1 MRGNFMRAFIIAS
14 TLAAGFWMG
23 TTPAKAH
30 HSMAGFDRRQT
41 VTLTG
46 TVQEFRWE
54 NPHSS
59 IDIDVPGKDG
69 KVVTWKI
76 EMTAPAYLVRQGFK
90 RTSVKKGDIA
100 TVTANPLIS
109 GDPGALFVSI
119 KLPDG
124 QVLPQSAA
132 NKDKAK

>member
-1 MRGNFMRAFIIAS
+1 MRALLIVSMCAV
-14 TLAAGFWMG
+14 GFWLGM
-23 TTPAKAH
+23 TPAEAH
-30 HSMAGFDRRQT
+30 HSMAGFDRKQT
-41 VTLTG
+41 VVLTG
-46 TVQEFRWE
+46 TIQEYRWE

-90 RTSVKKGDIA
+90 RTSVKKGDTA
-100 TVTANPLIS
+100 TITANPLFS

-124 QVLPQSAA
+124 SVLPQSAA

>member
-1 MRGNFMRAFIIAS
+1 MRGLFIAS
-14 TLAAGFWMG
+14 MCAVGLWMG
-23 TTPAKAH
+23 ATSAEAH
-30 HSMAGFDRRQT
+30 HSMAGFDRKQT

-46 TVQEFRWE
+46 TVQAFRWE

-76 EMTAPAYLVRQGFK
+76 EMTAPAYLVRTGWK
-90 RTSVKKGDIA
+90 RTSVKQGDTA
-100 TVTANPLIS
+100 TILANPLIS

-124 QVLPQSAA
+124 SMLPQASAG
-132 NKDKAK
+132 KDKAK

>member
-1 MRGNFMRAFIIAS
+1 MKALWIVS
-14 TLAAGFWMG
+14 LCSAGLWMG
-23 TTPAKAH
+23 MTPAEAH
-30 HSMAGFDRRQT
+30 HSMAGFDRTQS
-41 VTLTG
+41 VVLTG

-59 IDIDVPGKDG
+59 IDIDVTGKDG

-90 RTSVKKGDIA
+90 KTSVKKGDMA
-100 TVTANPLIS
+100 TITANPLFS
-109 GDPGALFVSI
+109 GDLGALFVSI

-124 QVLPQSAA
+124 STLPQSAA
-132 NKDKAK
+132 KKEK

>member
-1 MRGNFMRAFIIAS
+1 MRPLLIAS
-14 TLAAGFWMG
+14 MFAVGIWMG
-23 TTPAKAH
+23 ATPAEAH
-30 HSMAGFDRRQT
+30 HSMTGFDRKQT
-41 VTLTG
+41 VSLTG

-59 IDIDVPGKDG
+59 IDIDVTGKDG
-69 KVVTWKI
+69 KLVTWHV

-90 RTSVKKGDIA
+90 RSSVKKGDMA
-100 TVTANPLIS
+100 TVMANPLIS

-124 QVLPQSAA
+124 TVLPQPSA

>member
-1 MRGNFMRAFIIAS
+1 MRALLIVSDCARRRFGWEH
-14 TLAAGFWMG
+14 L
-23 TTPAKAH
+23 PAEAH
-30 HSMAGFDRRQT
+30 HSMAGFDRKQT

-59 IDIDVPGKDG
+59 IDIDVSGKDG

-100 TVTANPLIS
+100 TIVANPLIS

-124 QVLPQSAA
+124 QVLPQPSS
-132 NKDKAK
+132 KSTDKAK

>member
-1 MRGNFMRAFIIAS
+1 MKALLIAS
-14 TLAAGFWMG
+14 MCAVGFWMG
-23 TTPAKAH
+23 ITPAEAH
-30 HSMAGFDRRQT
+30 HSMTGFDRKQT

-59 IDIDVPGKDG
+59 IDIDVPDKDG

-90 RTSVKKGDIA
+90 RTSVKKGDTA
-100 TVTANPLIS
+100 TVIGNPLIS

-124 QVLPQSAA
+124 QVLPQPAA

>member
-1 MRGNFMRAFIIAS
+1 MRAFIIAS
-14 TLAAGFWMG
+14 MFAAGLWMG
-23 TTPAKAH
+23 ATPAEAH
-30 HSMAGFDRRQT
+30 HSMAGFDRKQT
-41 VTLTG
+41 VVLTG

-90 RTSVKKGDIA
+90 RTSVKKGDMA

-124 QVLPQSAA
+124 TVLPAPRQAAA
-132 NKDKAK
+132 NKDK

>member
-1 MRGNFMRAFIIAS
+1 MRTLIIAS
-14 TLAAGFWMG
+14 LCAVGLWLG
-23 TTPAKAH
+23 TSTAEAH
-30 HSMAGFDRRQT
+30 HSMAGFDRKQT

-46 TVQEFRWE
+46 TVQAFRWE

-76 EMTAPAYLVRQGFK
+76 EMTAPAYLVRTGWK
-90 RTSVKKGDIA
+90 RTSVKQGDMA
-100 TVTANPLIS
+100 TIVANPLIS

-119 KLPDG
+119 KLADG
-124 QVLPQSAA
+124 TMLPQPGGG
-132 NKDKAK
+132 KDKGK